1 MAKKPKPEPNA
12 QPEEAAPEAAAD
24 DAKPVPPK
32 RKAKKAK
39 PKQAAPENGT
49 EAGEPESPRA
59 KVIPGDLIIA
69 EKNLAAK
76 KLADLLG
83 DGKVKKGKV
92 KGVDTYDIT
101 WQGGRRA
108 TLIGLKGH
116 IVELTYPKKYKSWQ
130 RVPLQE
136 LVLADPERIV
146 KEKGIGDALKTLAR
160 DAERVIIA
168 TDFDREGELIGV
180 EALEQVKKARTEPF
194 EVKRARYSA
203 FTKTEISRAFG
214 ALSKLDMNLA
224 DSAHARQVVDLA
236 WGAVLTRF
244 ISLASSQ
251 YGQDYLSVGRV
262 QSPTLAVLVDK
273 EKEIRKF
280 VPTPYWEFS
289 AKLHHQNIDFL
300 AGHAHGRYDTEAE
313 AQAVHARIQGADQAK
328 VQSVEKKERR
338 ERAPEPFNTTAFL
351 AAATRLGL
359 SAARAMNLAEGL
371 YMKGLLSYPRTDNT
385 EYPSSLP
392 LKDMV
397 QKLTT
402 SQELGHLAE
411 RILEQPE
418 LKPTSGKKR
427 DPAHPPITPQESA
440 SKVDLQPDEWKV
452 YELVTRRFLA
462 TLAPD
467 AKLLNIK
474 AVFDIRGEAF
484 SSTGMAVL
492 EAGWKAYY
500 PYSGAKESILPPL
513 REGEQV
519 RVLGIDLDAKMTQP
533 PKRIS
538 QGKLLE
544 LMEELGLGTKS
555 TRHEIIK
562 KLYDRG
568 YIQNSPPQPGEAAFA
583 VVEALENHAPHIAKP
598 DMTAQLERE
607 MDEIAEGQKTLVD
620 VVGDSRKLLSEVL
633 VELEANRQP
642 IGDSIREALR
652 EQAIIGRCVRCSKG
666 LMVRKART
674 GKRFVGCSG
683 YPECTQTYPVPQY
696 GRIQK
701 TATMCAAC
709 DAPVIKILNPGRRPW
724 VLCVNMQCPNRE
736 KKVLETK
743 LIPGTEPQ
751 KEMPDEPV
759 PELEAEAEAPGSDA
773 PTEVEEKAVE

>member
-1 MAKKPKPEPNA
+1 MAKKAKPEPNA
-12 QPEEAAPEAAAD
+12 QPEEAAADAAPAGGEA
-24 DAKPVPPK
+24 
-32 RKAKKAK
+32 AK
-39 PKQAAPENGT
+39 PKRARKPKAA
-49 EAGEPESPRA
+49 EAEGEGPRRDLA
-59 KVIPGDLIIA
+59 GDLIIA
-69 EKNLAAK
+69 EKNIAAK

-83 DGKVKKGKV
+83 EGKVRKSKV
-92 KGVDTYDIT
+92 KGVDAYDIT
-101 WQGGRRA
+101 WQGGRHA

-116 IVELTYPKKYKSWQ
+116 IVELTYPKKYRSWQ

-136 LVLADPERIV
+136 LIVAEPERIV
-146 KEKGIGDALKTLAR
+146 KEKGIGDALKVLAR

-180 EALEQVKKARTEPF
+180 EALEQVRKARDGDL
-194 EVKRARYSA
+194 EVQRARYSA
-203 FTKTEISRAFG
+203 FTKSEIQRAFG
-214 ALSKLDMNLA
+214 SLTGLDHNLA

-273 EKEIRKF
+273 EKEIRAFK
-280 VPTPYWEFS
+280 PTPYWEIG
-289 AKLHHQNIDFL
+289 ATLHHGNLDF
-300 AGHAHGRYDTEAE
+300 AAAHTHGRWDAEAE
-313 AQAVHARIQGADQAK
+313 AQAVYARVQGATEAR

-351 AAATRLGL
+351 AAATRLGM
-359 SAARAMNLAEGL
+359 SAARAMNLAENL

-385 EYPSSLP
+385 QYPASLP
-392 LKDMV
+392 LQDMV
-397 QKLTT
+397 QKLTR
-402 SQELGHLAE
+402 SNELGHLAE
-411 RILEQPE
+411 RILEQPS
-418 LKPTSGKKR
+418 LQPTKGKKT
-427 DPAHPPITPQESA
+427 DAAHPPITPQEAA
-440 SKVDLQPDEWKV
+440 SKLDLQPDEWKV

-467 AKLLNIK
+467 AKLLNIR
-474 AVFDIRGEAF
+474 AVFDIQGEPF
-484 SSTGMAVL
+484 SSSGMQVL

-500 PYSGAKESILPPL
+500 PYSGAKENVLPPL
-513 REGEQV
+513 REGDRV
-519 RVLGIDLDAKMTQP
+519 RVVEVKLDAKMTQP

-583 VVEALENHAPHIAKP
+583 VVEALESHAPHIAKP

-607 MDEIAEGQKTLVD
+607 MDEIADGQKRLVD

-633 VELEANRQP
+633 QELEANRQP

-652 EQAIIGRCVRCSKG
+652 EQAVIGKCPQCGKG

-674 GKRFVGCSG
+674 GKRFIGCSG
-683 YPECTQTYPVPQY
+683 YPACTQTYPVPQY

-701 TATMCAAC
+701 TGQMCAAC

-724 VLCVNMQCPNRE
+724 VLCVNMQCPNKGKE
-736 KKVLETK
+736 LVTK
-743 LIPGTEPQ
+743 PIPGTEPE
-751 KEMPDEPV
+751 KELPAEPV
-759 PELEAEAEAPGSDA
+759 PELEADAEAPTTEA